1 MARLRDKYKSDIQPA
16 LVSEFDIKN
25 PMQIPALE
33 KISIS
38 VGAGEEAK
46 DSKILQNVQD
56 TISLI
61 AGQHA
66 VVTKAKKSIAG
77 FKLREDFPVGVKV
90 TLRGE
95 NMYAFL
101 DKLVSVTLPRVKD
114 FRGLSRNGFDGR
126 GNYSFGLDEQLVFPE
141 VQFDDIIKT
150 HGMNISFVTS
160 TDDDKQS
167 LKLLELMGMPF
178 AKVRD

>member
-1 MARLRDKYKSDIQPA
+1 MARLKDKYDSDIRPA

-25 PMQIPALE
+25 PMQVPALE

-77 FKLREDFPVGVKV
+77 FKLREDFPIGVKV

-95 NMYAFL
+95 NMYAFM

-141 VQFDDIIKT
+141 VKFDDIIKT
-150 HGMNISFVTS
+150 HGMNISFVTT

-178 AKVRD
+178 AKERV

>member
-1 MARLRDKYKSDIQPA
+1 MARLKDKYANEIKPA

-33 KISIS
+33 KISVS

-61 AGQHA
+61 TGQHA

-77 FKLREDFPVGVKV
+77 FKLREDFPIGVKV

-95 NMYAFL
+95 RMYTFL
-101 DKLVSVTLPRVKD
+101 DKLISITLPRVKD
-114 FRGLSRNGFDGR
+114 FRGVPRNGFDGR

-150 HGMNISFVTS
+150 HGMNITIVTS
-160 TDDDKQS
+160 SDNDQES

-178 AKVRD
+178 AKVRE

>member
-25 PMQIPALE
+25 PMKIPALE

-77 FKLREDFPVGVKV
+77 FKLREDFPIGVKV

-95 NMYAFL
+95 NMYAFM